1 MIYKQI
7 KTTLQKKIPFL
18 FNILYLIKYRKLTKT
33 IIMNFSKLFYG
44 LLNSFKITK
53 LYKTSTGLYYLPFLS
68 YKDTVRRKIINNE
81 IYEKEIVDIAA
92 ECIEPNSIVLDIGA
106 NFGQMSILFSE
117 TQRNVKV
124 FAFEAQ
130 KYVFELLE
138 KNVKVNDKKNI
149 KCFYNLVG
157 SKSGI
162 ENIKINKLYKFGS
175 WGANNIEYSSNKQ
188 RSTKIEAIKIDD
200 IKFDQTISF
209 MKVDVQGLDLDVLK
223 GAKNTIKYH
232 RMPIIFEYESIFEN
246 IYDYKFDDI
255 EKILNEINYE
265 VKTKIGNDFL
275 IIPS

>member
-33 IIMNFSKLFYG
+33 IFMNFSKLFYG

-92 ECIEPNSIVLDIGA
+92 EYIEPNSIVLDIGA

-209 MKVDVQGLDLDVLK
+209 MKVDVQGLDLDVLR

-275 IIPS
+275 IISS

>member
-33 IIMNFSKLFYG
+33 IFMNFSKLFYG

-92 ECIEPNSIVLDIGA
+92 EYIEPNSIVLDIGA

-209 MKVDVQGLDLDVLK
+209 MKVDVQGLDLDVLR

>member
-33 IIMNFSKLFYG
+33 IFMNFSKLFYG

-92 ECIEPNSIVLDIGA
+92 EYIEPNSIVLDIGA

-188 RSTKIEAIKIDD
+188 RSTKIKAIKIDD

-209 MKVDVQGLDLDVLK
+209 MKVDVQGLDLDVLR

-275 IIPS
+275 IVPS